1 MAIANENALGT
12 IVLAGDLAGGMDPT
26 GPQLTP
32 TGVTPGEYKGA
43 TVVVD
48 AKGRILH
55 ARKLSELDV
64 PCADVGVCGIVKIGN
79 NITATT
85 VEDGSTSVSIIKA
98 TETDYGVVKLGP
110 GFTKGCCEMYVDYP
124 KATTTTAGS
133 VIVPASGNLVIDAN
147 ANISV
152 PIGSKT
158 VKGLVY
164 ANSGGLTIGG
174 GVLSFNP
181 AGATY
186 PTATTTS
193 TGMVSVPTA
202 NNLSINGSGVVT
214 FDSLNATFANA
225 TTSAKGMVQVGSN
238 VSVSSGT
245 ISLAVGSAT
254 VAGTIR
260 GDADITHSSGTISY
274 TKVATAG
281 SLGLVKVGAG
291 LGVDVDGSLSRGA
304 GSGDATTTSK
314 GVVQINGDGTIFVS
328 GGLIS
333 VNDATASTKGLF
345 RGNPALFS
353 HTGGQ
358 ISITKLASTV
368 QAGPVG
374 VMKVGGNLA
383 VTADGTL
390 SRSNIPGDASTIV
403 KGKVRGDNTTVT
415 VSSGVL
421 SIPLATTSTK
431 GVVQIGNGFSMSG
444 VVMSMPTATASTQGA
459 AKALVNNTVGNRDAF
474 INNGSISFTVHSS
487 RHETVRCTAPA
498 SIPDYT
504 NEFYFTNYS
513 SAVNSYSNWN
523 GSNKLLNTTLNRHSI
538 QPSGAFE
545 FGTPVGMVPGS
556 KHNIAVQGNY
566 DFSFATGWKVPVG
579 LLDGSRHF
587 VWPVGASSTTNAVIS
602 AIAIS
607 ATEML
612 VIDII
617 AVV

>member
-64 PCADVGVCGIVKIGN
+64 PCADVGVCGIVKVGN

-133 VIVPASGNLVIDAN
+133 VIVPVSGNLVIDVN

-152 PIGSKT
+152 PIGSTT

-164 ANSGGLTIGG
+164 ANGGGLTIGG

-202 NNLSINGSGVVT
+202 NNLSVNGSGVVT

-225 TTSAKGMVQVGSN
+225 TTSTKGMVQVGSN

-245 ISLAVGSAT
+245 ISLAVGSAS

-291 LGVDVDGSLSRGA
+291 LGVDAAGVVSRGA

-314 GVVQINGDGTIFVS
+314 GVVQIDGNGTFFVS
-328 GGLIS
+328 GGFIS
-333 VNDATASTKGLF
+333 LNEATTSIKGIF

-358 ISITKLASTV
+358 IAISKLASTV
-368 QAGPVG
+368 LAGPVG
-374 VMKVGGNLA
+374 VMKVGSGLA
-383 VTADGTL
+383 VTGDGTI
-390 SRSNIPGDASTIV
+390 SRSNVPGD
-403 KGKVRGDNTTVT
+403 
-415 VSSGVL
+415 
-421 SIPLATTSTK
+421 ATTSTK
-431 GVVQIGNGFSMSG
+431 GVVQGTSTGVLAMPVASASVLGSVIVGSSFVNSSGTISAPLTTPTTDGVLTSAPGNTRAFTYNDG
-444 VVMSMPTATASTQGA
+444 VMGVPTDWDKVAV
-459 AKALVNNTVGNRDAF
+459 KD
-474 INNGSISFTVHSS
+474 SFTGEHDVTGPYINYFTKIQSSS
-487 RHETVRCTAPA
+487 RLL
-498 SIPDYT
+498 DYT
-504 NEFYFTNYS
+504 SWTG
-513 SAVNSYSNWN
+513 A
-523 GSNKLLNTTLNRHSI
+523 NKLLNSSYDRHTI
-538 QPSGAFE
+538 HPSGS
-545 FGTPVGMVPGS
+545 FGFGSPTDMIPGS
-556 KHNIAVQGNY
+556 RHHITVFGNY
-566 DFSFATGWKVPVG
+566 DFTFTTNWKVPTSLVN
-579 LLDGSRHF
+579 GSRAF
-587 VWPVGASSTTNAVIS
+587 IWPVGASSTTNAAIT

-612 VIDII
+612 VLSIS